1 MTRACVEQK
10 SAAFSSPARWFKGD
24 SSEAR
29 PPKKIRVCVAIQT
42 VFGVRPAFFQT
53 VPRFSN
59 TAILSL
65 ALTTSISAVAIA
77 EEKTGSKSQGDYG
90 VALQPFA
97 FDQESSRH
105 VPDIRVAYY
114 APRAQP
120 VTPPRADRDDV
131 SADDDVETRPRI
143 NTSRPMIAGNR
154 AILRNGIAYAPSQAP
169 QSVKNAMWAANT
181 LRRKPYVWGGGHG
194 SFNDRGYD
202 CSGTVSFA
210 LHYAGLLAT
219 PIPSSDFCRYGA
231 RGRGRWITIYSRHGH
246 TFAVIAGL
254 RLDTTDLRYGGD
266 VGPRWYVEG
275 RDTGGFEA
283 RHPVGL

>member
-1 MTRACVEQK
+1 VPK
-10 SAAFSSPARWFKGD
+10 FSY
-24 SSEAR
+24 
-29 PPKKIRVCVAIQT
+29 T
-42 VFGVRPAFFQT
+42 VV
-53 VPRFSN
+53 
-59 TAILSL
+59 LSL
-65 ALTTSISAVAIA
+65 ALITPIGTAAIA
-77 EEKTGSKSQGDYG
+77 DEKGGEKSRGDFG
-90 VALQPFA
+90 VTLQPFA
-97 FDQESSRH
+97 FDSGSARH
-105 VPDIRVAYY
+105 AQAIRVAYY

-120 VTPPRADRDDV
+120 VISPRTDADET
-131 SADDDVETRPRI
+131 SADDDIDTLPRI
-143 NTSRPMIAGNR
+143 NASHPMIAGNR

-169 QSVKNAMWAANT
+169 QSVKNAMWAVNT

-210 LHYAGLLAT
+210 LHYAGLLET
-219 PIPSSDFCRYGA
+219 PLPSSDFCRYGQ
-231 RGRGRWITIYSRHGH
+231 RGRGRWITIYSRRGH

-275 RDTGGFEA
+275 RDIGGFEA